1 MNECNLKYGAKLL
14 HITEES
20 NTLLNLI
27 ATNHVIEMYSNLIT
41 ITINYNEI
49 IKTSPVVLVEFYA
62 SWCPHCQ
69 RMTPIVD
76 QVKSQLQNRVPL
88 YQYDIDKNEAESTE
102 ADIQSVPTFIIYSN
116 GVEKWRQSGEIE
128 SKDLLKK
135 VEQIGRAH
143 V

>member
-41 ITINYNEI
+41 ITMNYNEI
-49 IKTSPVVLVEFYA
+49 IKSSPVVLVEFYA

-69 RMTPIVD
+69 RMTPIID

-116 GVEKWRQSGEIE
+116 GVERWRHSGEIE

-135 VEQIGRAH
+135 VEEYM
-143 V
+143 

>member
-1 MNECNLKYGAKLL
+1 M
-14 HITEES
+14 
-20 NTLLNLI
+20 
-27 ATNHVIEMYSNLIT
+27 
-41 ITINYNEI
+41 NYNEI
-49 IKTSPVVLVEFYA
+49 IKSSPVVLVEFYA

-102 ADIQSVPTFIIYSN
+102 ADIQPVPTFIICSN
-116 GVEKWRQSGEIE
+116 GVEKWRHSGEIE

-135 VEQIGRAH
+135 VEEYM
-143 V
+143 

>member
-41 ITINYNEI
+41 ITMNYNEI
-49 IKTSPVVLVEFYA
+49 IKSAPVVLVEFYA

-116 GVEKWRQSGEIE
+116 GVEKWRHSGEIE
-128 SKDLLKK
+128 GKDLLKK
-135 VEQIGRAH
+135 VEEYM
-143 V
+143 

>member
-1 MNECNLKYGAKLL
+1 
-14 HITEES
+14 
-20 NTLLNLI
+20 
-27 ATNHVIEMYSNLIT
+27 MYSNLIT
-41 ITINYNEI
+41 ITMNYNEI
-49 IKTSPVVLVEFYA
+49 IKSAPVVLVEFYA

-116 GVEKWRQSGEIE
+116 GVEKWRHSGEIE
-128 SKDLLKK
+128 GKDLLKK
-135 VEQIGRAH
+135 VEEYM
-143 V
+143 

>member
-1 MNECNLKYGAKLL
+1 
-14 HITEES
+14 
-20 NTLLNLI
+20 
-27 ATNHVIEMYSNLIT
+27 MYSNLIT

-116 GVEKWRQSGEIE
+116 GVEKWRHSGEIE

-135 VEQIGRAH
+135 VEEYM
-143 V
+143 

>member
-41 ITINYNEI
+41 ITMNYNEI
-49 IKTSPVVLVEFYA
+49 IKSSPVVLVEFYA

-116 GVEKWRQSGEIE
+116 GVERWRHSGEIE

-135 VEQIGRAH
+135 VEEYM
-143 V
+143 

>member
-41 ITINYNEI
+41 ITYNEI
-49 IKTSPVVLVEFYA
+49 IKSSPVVLVEFYA

-116 GVEKWRQSGEIE
+116 GVERWRHSGEIE

-135 VEQIGRAH
+135 VEEYM
-143 V
+143 

>member
-1 MNECNLKYGAKLL
+1 
-14 HITEES
+14 
-20 NTLLNLI
+20 
-27 ATNHVIEMYSNLIT
+27 MYSNLIT
-41 ITINYNEI
+41 ITMNYNEI
-49 IKTSPVVLVEFYA
+49 IKSSPVVLVEFYA

-116 GVEKWRQSGEIE
+116 GVERWRHSGEIE

-135 VEQIGRAH
+135 VEEYM
-143 V
+143 

>member
-116 GVEKWRQSGEIE
+116 GVERWRHSGEIE

-135 VEQIGRAH
+135 VEEYM
-143 V
+143 

>member
-135 VEQIGRAH
+135 VEQYM
-143 V
+143 

>member
-41 ITINYNEI
+41 ITMNYNEI
-49 IKTSPVVLVEFYA
+49 IKSSPVVLVEFYA

-116 GVEKWRQSGEIE
+116 GVEKWRHSGEIE
-128 SKDLLKK
+128 GKDLLKK
-135 VEQIGRAH
+135 VEEYM
-143 V
+143 

>member
-41 ITINYNEI
+41 ITMNYNEI
-49 IKTSPVVLVEFYA
+49 IKSSPVVLVEFYA

-116 GVEKWRQSGEIE
+116 GVEKWRHSGEIE

-135 VEQIGRAH
+135 VEEYM
-143 V
+143 

>member
-1 MNECNLKYGAKLL
+1 M
-14 HITEES
+14 
-20 NTLLNLI
+20 
-27 ATNHVIEMYSNLIT
+27 
-41 ITINYNEI
+41 NYNEI
-49 IKTSPVVLVEFYA
+49 IKSAPVVLVEFYA

-116 GVEKWRQSGEIE
+116 GVEKWRHSGEIE

-135 VEQIGRAH
+135 VEEYM
-143 V
+143 

>member
-1 MNECNLKYGAKLL
+1 M
-14 HITEES
+14 
-20 NTLLNLI
+20 
-27 ATNHVIEMYSNLIT
+27 
-41 ITINYNEI
+41 NYNEI
-49 IKTSPVVLVEFYA
+49 IKSSPVVLVEFYA

-116 GVEKWRQSGEIE
+116 CVERWRHSGEIE

-135 VEQIGRAH
+135 VEEYM
-143 V
+143 

>member
-1 MNECNLKYGAKLL
+1 
-14 HITEES
+14 
-20 NTLLNLI
+20 
-27 ATNHVIEMYSNLIT
+27 MYSNLIT

-116 GVEKWRQSGEIE
+116 GVERWRHSGEIE

-135 VEQIGRAH
+135 VEEYM
-143 V
+143 

>member
-69 RMTPIVD
+69 RMTPIVYKL
-76 QVKSQLQNRVPL
+76 KSQLQNRVPL

-135 VEQIGRAH
+135 VEEYM
-143 V
+143 

>member
-1 MNECNLKYGAKLL
+1 
-14 HITEES
+14 
-20 NTLLNLI
+20 
-27 ATNHVIEMYSNLIT
+27 MYSNLIT
-41 ITINYNEI
+41 ITMNYNEI
-49 IKTSPVVLVEFYA
+49 IKSSPVVLVEFYA

-116 GVEKWRQSGEIE
+116 GVEKWRHSGEIE

-135 VEQIGRAH
+135 VEEYM
-143 V
+143 

>member
-1 MNECNLKYGAKLL
+1 M
-14 HITEES
+14 
-20 NTLLNLI
+20 
-27 ATNHVIEMYSNLIT
+27 
-41 ITINYNEI
+41 NYNEI
-49 IKTSPVVLVEFYA
+49 IKSSPVVLVEFYA

-88 YQYDIDKNEAESTE
+88 YQYDIDKNEAEFTE

-116 GVEKWRQSGEIE
+116 GVEKWRHSGEIE

-135 VEQIGRAH
+135 VEEYM
-143 V
+143 

>member
-1 MNECNLKYGAKLL
+1 
-14 HITEES
+14 
-20 NTLLNLI
+20 
-27 ATNHVIEMYSNLIT
+27 MYSNLIT
-41 ITINYNEI
+41 ITMNYNEI
-49 IKTSPVVLVEFYA
+49 IKSAPVVLVEFYA

-116 GVEKWRQSGEIE
+116 GVEKWRHSGEIE

-135 VEQIGRAH
+135 VEEYM
-143 V
+143 

>member
-41 ITINYNEI
+41 ITMNYNEI
-49 IKTSPVVLVEFYA
+49 IKSSPVVLVEFYA

-88 YQYDIDKNEAESTE
+88 YQYDIDKNEAESLSL
-102 ADIQSVPTFIIYSN
+102 IHI
-116 GVEKWRQSGEIE
+116 
-128 SKDLLKK
+128 
-135 VEQIGRAH
+135 
-143 V
+143 

>member
-135 VEQIGRAH
+135 VEEYM
-143 V
+143 

>member
-1 MNECNLKYGAKLL
+1 M
-14 HITEES
+14 
-20 NTLLNLI
+20 
-27 ATNHVIEMYSNLIT
+27 
-41 ITINYNEI
+41 NYNEI
-49 IKTSPVVLVEFYA
+49 IKSSPVVLVEFYA

-116 GVEKWRQSGEIE
+116 GVDRLRHSGEIE

-135 VEQIGRAH
+135 VEEYM
-143 V
+143 

>member
-1 MNECNLKYGAKLL
+1 M
-14 HITEES
+14 
-20 NTLLNLI
+20 
-27 ATNHVIEMYSNLIT
+27 
-41 ITINYNEI
+41 NYNEI
-49 IKTSPVVLVEFYA
+49 IKSSPVVLVEFYA

-102 ADIQSVPTFIIYSN
+102 ADIQSVPKFIIYSN
-116 GVEKWRQSGEIE
+116 GVEKWRHSGEIE

-135 VEQIGRAH
+135 VEEYM
-143 V
+143 

>member
-41 ITINYNEI
+41 ITMNYNEI
-49 IKTSPVVLVEFYA
+49 IKSSPVVLVEFYA

-76 QVKSQLQNRVPL
+76 QVKSPVSYTHLTL
-88 YQYDIDKNEAESTE
+88 
-102 ADIQSVPTFIIYSN
+102 PT
-116 GVEKWRQSGEIE
+116 
-128 SKDLLKK
+128 
-135 VEQIGRAH
+135 IGG
-143 V
+143 

>member
-1 MNECNLKYGAKLL
+1 
-14 HITEES
+14 
-20 NTLLNLI
+20 
-27 ATNHVIEMYSNLIT
+27 IEMYSNLIT
-41 ITINYNEI
+41 ITMNYNEI
-49 IKTSPVVLVEFYA
+49 IKSSPVVLVEFYA

-116 GVEKWRQSGEIE
+116 GVERWRHSGEIE

-135 VEQIGRAH
+135 VEEYM
-143 V
+143 

>member
-41 ITINYNEI
+41 ITMNYNEI
-49 IKTSPVVLVEFYA
+49 IKSSPVVLVEFYA

-102 ADIQSVPTFIIYSN
+102 ADIQTVPTFIIYSN
-116 GVEKWRQSGEIE
+116 GVERWRHSGEIE

-135 VEQIGRAH
+135 VEEYM
-143 V
+143 

>member
-41 ITINYNEI
+41 ITMNYNEI
-49 IKTSPVVLVEFYA
+49 IKSSPVVLVEFYA

-88 YQYDIDKNEAESTE
+88 YQYDIDKNEA
-102 ADIQSVPTFIIYSN
+102 
-116 GVEKWRQSGEIE
+116 
-128 SKDLLKK
+128 
-135 VEQIGRAH
+135 
-143 V
+143 

>member
-116 GVEKWRQSGEIE
+116 GVEKWRHSGEIE

-135 VEQIGRAH
+135 VEQYM
-143 V
+143 

>member
-116 GVEKWRQSGEIE
+116 GVEKWRHSGEIE

-135 VEQIGRAH
+135 VEEYM
-143 V
+143 